1 MTSYKL
7 VFHKD
12 AKKFMKQHK
21 EIGLKFFKAFTELAE
36 DKNNFANYQ
45 IKKVEGMKVKNV
57 FRLRIGD
64 YRAIFRVIDEEII
77 IFVFTINN
85 RGDIYKEIKNIK
97 KKNDE

>member
-36 DKNNFANYQ
+36 NKDNFNKYQ
-45 IKKVEGMKVKNV
+45 IKKLEGMKIKDV

-64 YRAIFRVIDEEII
+64 YRAIFRVIDEEIV
-77 IFVFTINN
+77 IFVFAIDS
-85 RGDIYKEIKNIK
+85 RGGIYKEIKNINK
-97 KKNDE
+97 KK